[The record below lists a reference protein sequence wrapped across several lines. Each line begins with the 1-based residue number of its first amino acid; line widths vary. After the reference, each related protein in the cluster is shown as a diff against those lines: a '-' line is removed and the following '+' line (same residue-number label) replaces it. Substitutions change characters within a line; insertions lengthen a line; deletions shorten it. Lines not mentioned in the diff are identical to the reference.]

1 MVLFERLLE
10 TMLFSSRFL
19 VMMAVFGSI
28 AASGCMFLKGLQ
40 TVQKAAKDPP
50 VARGPGTHQ
59 LSFRLLTLTSACRLS
74 QLCRLELVLRLV

>member
-40 TVQKAAKDPP
+40 TVQKAPKLKKEP
-50 VARGPGTHQ
+50 
-59 LSFRLLTLTSACRLS
+59 
-74 QLCRLELVLRLV
+74 LELEETLKLANRYKLRRC